1 MKMIMGRSGIEPGME
16 TSSSAM
22 DDPMGRDV
30 DAGAVEST
38 GEEDDGAMERAM
50 IDALVDAITQYG
62 AVVVAEA
69 EEEAAA
75 ETLGALIP

>member
-1 MKMIMGRSGIEPGME
+1 ME
-16 TSSSAM
+16 TSSGAM
-22 DDPMGRDV
+22 DDPMDRDV

-38 GEEDDGAMERAM
+38 GEEDDGAMERA
-50 IDALVDAITQYG
+50 IVDAVVDAITQYG